1 MQICLFRRG
10 GAAKC
15 LKIIK
20 KVSFCTC
27 TISKIL
33 ECISWDFP
41 RKSFFQGN
49 SSLPFYCI
57 FRLCHFDYVC
67 VGLVFA
73 VAEKSPP
80 HQNFRQ
86 KVCFSVVTS
95 AANLQKSLETLTLC
109 VGEHR
114 GCNYWST
121 YIFSIATL
129 LIMFAIWNWLSKAFR
144 KLAKKGKVWSSGR
157 GRLHLRK
164 LELQLL
170 KKRFMI
176 HVCKKW
182 RRFLQCFHHFY
193 TSLGKIT

>member
-109 VGEHR
+109 VGEHG

-144 KLAKKGKVWSSGR
+144 KLAKKKGR
-157 GRLHLRK
+157 YDHLAA
-164 LELQLL
+164 
-170 KKRFMI
+170 
-176 HVCKKW
+176 VV
-182 RRFLQCFHHFY
+182 Y
-193 TSLGKIT
+193 TSGN